1 MEHGAAASFLILL
14 IDGWQRWGV
23 EMTPLERPEGW
34 SRSDIVGSTSAF
46 GSGCVFLTGSLVH
59 TGGCANTGVVH
70 TGIVATAIV
79 FASIISGRMTIR
91 FPAVDEHTVPG

>member
-1 MEHGAAASFLILL
+1 MEHRAAATLPVFL

-23 EMTPLERPEGW
+23 EVAPLEGPK
-34 SRSDIVGSTSAF
+34 
-46 GSGCVFLTGSLVH
+46 GSGVSIGALGSDCVFLTSSLVH
-59 TGGCANTGVVH
+59 TGGCADTGIVH

-79 FASIISGRMTIR
+79 AASTIPGRMTIR